1 MLITIKDIA
10 IEKINKGKN
19 NWETATVS
27 YDFQGNFRQQK
38 IVSFSN
44 PAVFAELKKLSAGDQ
59 VEVTVTKND
68 QGFNQWAT
76 LTKPSGEPQKAPGAP
91 ATGKVTGSN
100 YETREERAARQVL
113 IVKQSSLAQ
122 AIAYLT
128 ATDKDGVFG
137 VNNVLDIAQQFSD
150 WVFDKGDLFD
160 EPNEFPA
167 D

>member
-10 IEKINKGKN
+10 IEKISKGKN

-59 VEVTVTKND
+59 VEVVVTKND

-113 IVKQSSLAQ
+113 IVRQSCLAQ
-122 AIAYLT
+122 AVTFHEGDDHADVPQVLGT
-128 ATDKDGVFG
+128 AQRFV
-137 VNNVLDIAQQFSD
+137 D

-160 EPNEFPA
+160 QPDDLPE